1 MPGGTSVIVRTVAL
15 HWVLVFVIV
24 TIACSGSDGGN
35 SGAEVIE
42 EFGPP
47 DSTTALDLRDIAF
60 SVEVLTGTSG
70 TVLAIDLEN
79 TGQLEHDFTID
90 ELSAGV
96 SAAGSE
102 HSRDSAVYVQLD
114 RRASARLFLRL
125 DQPGEFVFYCSVP
138 GHRGAGMEGVL
149 IVE

>member
-1 MPGGTSVIVRTVAL
+1 MIIRRVAL
-15 HWVLVFVIV
+15 HSVVVFAIV
-24 TIACSGSDGGN
+24 TLACGGSDGGD
-35 SGAEVIE
+35 SGAGVIE

-47 DSTTALDLRDIAF
+47 DTTAALDLRDIAF
-60 SVEVLTGTSG
+60 SVEMLAGTSG

-90 ELSAGV
+90 ELPAGV

-114 RRASARLFLRL
+114 RRTSARLFLRL
-125 DQPGEFVFYCSVP
+125 DQPGEFIFYCSVP